1 VIASGTN
8 VNVLVLDTEVY
19 SNTGGQQSKSTP
31 RGAVAKFASSGKRR
45 AKKDLGQL
53 AMTYGNVYV
62 ARIAMGAND
71 AHTVKVLQEAA
82 AYDGP
87 SLVIAYAHC
96 IAHGYDLAHGLDH
109 QKQAVASGYWP
120 LYRYDPRRAEHGE
133 NPFALDSRPPT
144 LALAEFLATEG
155 RFTIMLGSSIPA
167 KATRVGIESTP
178 EGKENPRGELLELAS
193 QDVAARWN
201 LYAQLAKDW
210 RLI

>member
-1 VIASGTN
+1 MIASGTN

-133 NPFALDSRPPT
+133 NPFALDSRSPT

-155 RFTIMLGSSIPA
+155 RFTNILGSSIPA

-193 QDVAARWN
+193 QDVAARCN
-201 LYAQLAKDW
+201 LYAQLAEVW